1 MRIQGCICVH
11 ACGGVAEESG
21 GSATVQ
27 VPLKHRATRE
37 NQNRDSWSHTRSRKS
52 AVEELARTNADRERK
67 QMRTIGRGD
76 RQGRNKCVKQHFIND
91 HGSDEKKTAG
101 PVADIRSMLISDL
114 QTIDICQRSRL
125 CESPRYLRF
134 LTRELCADAFFLFF
148 CLAGSVHSP
157 NYNQP
162 PLIFLEPTVLR
173 SLSVR
178 MVLTVKSAKFRFFPA
193 DFLSLF
199 VPLFG
204 AAGDHRLSN
213 VCGQQ
218 QKPLWCFSC
227 KQIL

>member
-1 MRIQGCICVH
+1 MH

-21 GSATVQ
+21 RSATVQ

-37 NQNRDSWSHTRSRKS
+37 NQNSDSWSHTRRRES

-114 QTIDICQRSRL
+114 QTIDICQHSRL

-134 LTRELCADAFFLFF
+134 LTRELHADAFFLF
-148 CLAGSVHSP
+148 SNVHSP
-157 NYNQP
+157 NY
-162 PLIFLEPTVLR
+162 
-173 SLSVR
+173 LS
-178 MVLTVKSAKFRFFPA
+178 S
-193 DFLSLF
+193 S
-199 VPLFG
+199 
-204 AAGDHRLSN
+204 
-213 VCGQQ
+213 
-218 QKPLWCFSC
+218 
-227 KQIL
+227 